1 MSAIV
6 YEHVGKSYPTGKGQS
21 FQALSDVSLTVP
33 DGEIFGVIGSSGA
46 GKSTLLRM
54 VNGLEL
60 PTEGHVNVLGQE
72 PASLKGR
79 ELRLLRRQIGMIF
92 QHYNLLSSKTIA
104 ENVAIPLV
112 LSHTP
117 KDEIAR
123 KVSQMLELVGLEDKH
138 NVYPSQL
145 SGGQRQR
152 VGIARALVTNPKIL
166 LCDEATSALDPLTTV
181 QILKLLQRINH
192 EYGITIMLITHQM
205 SVIAKACNY
214 VAVVEH
220 GRLIEQGPVGRVF
233 AHPVQPLTRKFVNTV
248 VPNTLNED
256 LRNRIDQGDEGTVVQ
271 FSYTDDGA
279 KTLLADI
286 RKAYDGNVS
295 LLYANEVP
303 LRNVTVGKI
312 VLGFS
317 GGSGGSSALSGRIG
331 ELVRNDPK
339 LEAEVLHD

>member
-6 YEHVGKSYPTGKGQS
+6 YEHVDKTYSAANGES
-21 FQALSDVSLTVP
+21 FQALKDVSFSVAE
-33 DGEIFGVIGSSGA
+33 GEIFGVIGSSGA

-60 PTEGHVNVLGQE
+60 PTGGHVNVLGKD
-72 PASLKGR
+72 PSTLDGKD
-79 ELRLLRRQIGMIF
+79 LRLLRRQIGMIF
-92 QHYNLLSSKTIA
+92 QHYNLLNSKTIA
-104 ENVAIPLV
+104 DNVAIPLI

-117 KDEIAR
+117 KEEIR
-123 KVSQMLELVGLEDKH
+123 QKVSQMLDLVGLSDKH
-138 NVYPSQL
+138 DVYPSQL

-181 QILKLLQRINH
+181 QILNLLQHINH

-214 VAVVEH
+214 VAVVER
-220 GRLIEQGPVGRVF
+220 GKLIEQGTVGKVF
-233 AHPVQPLTRKFVNTV
+233 SHPVQPLTRQFVNTV
-248 VPNTLNED
+248 VPNTLNKD
-256 LRNRIDQGDEGTVVQ
+256 LQHRIDNGDEGTVLQ

-279 KTLLADI
+279 KTLLSDI
-286 RKAYDGNVS
+286 RGVYSGNVS

-303 LRNVTVGKI
+303 LRNISIGKI
-312 VLGFS
+312 ILGFAGDS
-317 GGSGGSSALSGRIG
+317 TA
-331 ELVRNDPK
+331 VRKLADDLTRTNPK
-339 LEAEVLHD
+339 LEAEVLHE